1 MEKLNLLLTE
11 ETLAHTKRIIDEC
24 GPRLAGTD
32 SCKKAARL
40 IEEDLNPYC
49 DKVEKQEFKFAQN
62 AFINF
67 LKITPPIYLLG
78 VVLMFFTGKIY
89 LVAAICCF
97 TFAMFFI
104 VIQFLLYYHW
114 FDFLYRKY
122 KGYNVIGVIEPEG
135 EVKQQIVI
143 SGHHDT
149 AREFRIIDKFP
160 KIYAPLA
167 TLMTITFILST
178 VLPWIALFVGNP
190 IFTIVVRYI
199 LTFGLL
205 FVMPSMFFTTKKA
218 VPGASDNMIA
228 ISIITTITKV
238 FGTAKKQG
246 NNMLK
251 HTRIIIASLD
261 AEESGLRGAYAYT
274 RKSKNDLLKTKTYNY
289 NIDSVLHAN
298 TMYVF
303 TSDIQGLVKGSKA
316 MANEIV
322 SISDAMAYNLKAI
335 PFPFGGGGTDAGE
348 FSRIGVEAVNLFG
361 MSPDG
366 FDENSVYHTMR
377 DTVDKIEPLAVEKSL
392 NLLYNYILIKDK
404 QV

>member
-78 VVLMFFTGKIY
+78 VILMFFTGKIY

-167 TLMTITFILST
+167 TIMTITFILST

-228 ISIITTITKV
+228 ISIITSITKV

-274 RKSKNDLLKTKTYNY
+274 RKNKNDLLKTKTYNY

-322 SISDAMAYNLKAI
+322 SISDAMSYGLKAI